1 MKSLSEVR
9 SPWLAG
15 GGPVSDVVVSTRI
28 RLARNLEAY
37 PFASRMSPETA
48 REILRKVERAVEEL
62 RREGHAYRM
71 YELGE
76 LPPLVRELLVEK
88 HLISPQHARTPEA
101 TPEGRALV
109 VREDEV
115 VAVMVNEEDHLRL
128 QCLLPGF
135 QLQEAWKT
143 ASEAD
148 DLFEGKLDYA
158 FSPRYGYLTAC
169 PTNAGTGLRASCML
183 HLPGIVLTRQAE
195 SVFGELSKLGVAV
208 RGLYGE
214 GTEARANLFQVSN
227 QVTLGQPEGEMLSH
241 LQGIAQQLVERERL
255 WRQKIYREQ
264 RWWLEDRVWRAYGIL
279 AHARRISSQEAMSL
293 LSDLKL
299 GVDLGV
305 LELERPVFPG
315 LLVEISP
322 AYLQVREGRSLDPEE
337 RDERRAALIRRR
349 VKIKR

>member
-1 MKSLSEVR
+1 M
-9 SPWLAG
+9 G
-15 GGPVSDVVVSTRI
+15 DVVVSTRV
-28 RLARNLEAY
+28 RLARNIEDY
-37 PFASRMSPETA
+37 PFVPRLSPEKA
-48 REILRKVERAVEEL
+48 REVLARVEAAVEEI
-62 RREGHAYRM
+62 RKEGHLYSI
-71 YELGE
+71 YEMKNLS
-76 LPPLVRELLVEK
+76 PLLREFLVEK
-88 HLISPQHARTPEA
+88 HLISPQHAQAPEA
-101 TPEGRALV
+101 AAEGRALV
-109 VREDEV
+109 VRGDEV

-135 QLQEAWKT
+135 QLREAWKV

-169 PTNAGTGLRASCML
+169 PTNVGTGLRASFML
-183 HLPGIVLTRQAE
+183 HLPGIVMARQADA
-195 SVFGELSKLGVAV
+195 VFGELSKLGVAV

-227 QVTLGQPEGEMLSH
+227 QVTLGQPEGEILSH
-241 LQGIAQQLVERERL
+241 LEGIAQQLVDRERL
-255 WRQKIYREQ
+255 WRQKIYRDQ

-279 AHARRISSQEAMSL
+279 AHARRISSQEAMAL

-305 LELERPVFPG
+305 LELERPVFPS

-322 AYLQVREGRSLDPEE
+322 AYLQIKEGRSLEPEE

-349 VKIKR
+349 VKIRGE